1 MLGDMQQLKRYKNT
15 PLYHSFTHY
24 MLNIIIGSAIMIKI
38 FYDIKTTSAT
48 TTYMT
53 IEKKDWD
60 YLIAQIIG
68 IQSYMSELSIS
79 SNQDIKDLT
88 KWFTKPNKSLPF
100 HSKFKKHNS
109 PQSFISGTLNNVM
122 FGTQRDLSEIQ
133 AQHLQMIINTFVGIV
148 DALKDLKIDLQ
159 KCSTLDTIMFAENL
173 WSKE

>member
-1 MLGDMQQLKRYKNT
+1 
-15 PLYHSFTHY
+15 
-24 MLNIIIGSAIMIKI
+24 MIKI
-38 FYDIKTTSAT
+38 FYDVKTTSAT

-53 IEKKDWD
+53 IEKRDWD

-68 IQSYMSELSIS
+68 IQSYMSELSICS
-79 SNQDIKDLT
+79 QIDVKDLT
-88 KWFTKPNKSLPF
+88 KWYTKPNKSLPF

-109 PQSFISGTLNNVM
+109 PQSFISGMLNNHLYN
-122 FGTQRDLSEIQ
+122 GQRDCSEIQ

-159 KCSTLDTIMFAENL
+159 KNSTLETIMFTENL